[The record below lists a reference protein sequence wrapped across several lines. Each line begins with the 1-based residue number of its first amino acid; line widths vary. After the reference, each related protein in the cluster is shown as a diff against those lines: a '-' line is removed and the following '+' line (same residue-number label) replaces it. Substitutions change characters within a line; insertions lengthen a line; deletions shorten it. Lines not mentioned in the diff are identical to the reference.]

1 MPEHTALDEIV
12 IARAVATAVQEVPGV
27 AEVSPGRLTTATYGP
42 GQVVRGVG
50 VARAGGLLDV
60 DIHLIAIYGAAVD
73 LPGLAERVREAAR
86 AALDDLGVEEVGR
99 IDVTVEDLRVGGEQP

>member
-1 MPEHTALDEIV
+1 MAEHTALDEIA
-12 IARAVATAVQEVPGV
+12 IARAVAAVVQAVPGV
-27 AEVSPGRLTTATYGP
+27 AEVGQGRLTTATYGP
-42 GQVVRGVG
+42 GQIVRGVG
-50 VARAGGLLDV
+50 VTRARGPLDI
-60 DIHLIAIYGAAVD
+60 DIHLTTTYGAAVD